1 MYLKDKK
8 VALKLSLTP
17 AQAEALDRY
26 VKTYHF
32 PSRQYVIRML
42 LQAYLVPIGGDKNEN
57 VAAYIVD

>member
-1 MYLKDKK
+1 MYLKDKTER
-8 VALKLSLTP
+8 LCLSLTS

-32 PSRQYVIRML
+32 PSRQHVIRML

-57 VAAYIVD
+57 V